1 LFAEILYNLAVE
13 TNDLDAARQRKV
25 PDSRCNVKI
34 LWVIILQLQH
44 SSHSDWVADLQDVL
58 LDLPL
63 GQGSFSKPFSTSFDD
78 GPL

>member
-13 TNDLDAARQRKV
+13 TNDLYAARQRKV
-25 PDSRCNVKI
+25 PDSR

-44 SSHSDWVADLQDVL
+44 SSHSDWVADLEDVL
-58 LDLPL
+58 LDLSL